1 MIDLALVI
9 LIIAIIFG
17 LFLIFRSITHFIVN
31 AIIGLVILFLANTF
45 LGLGIGYS
53 WLVIIICAIGGI
65 LGAVLVI
72 IIHLLGF
79 GF

>member
-31 AIIGLVILFLANTF
+31 AVIGLVILFLANTF
-45 LGLGIGYS
+45 LGLGIAYG
-53 WLVIIICAIGGI
+53 WLVIIICAIGGV

-72 IIHLLGF
+72 VLHLLGLAF
-79 GF
+79 

>member
-1 MIDLALVI
+1 MLDLALVI

-45 LGLGIGYS
+45 LGLGVANS
-53 WLVIIICAIGGI
+53 WLVIVICAIGGV
-65 LGAVLVI
+65 LGAILVI
-72 IIHLLGF
+72 VIHLMGLGF
-79 GF
+79 